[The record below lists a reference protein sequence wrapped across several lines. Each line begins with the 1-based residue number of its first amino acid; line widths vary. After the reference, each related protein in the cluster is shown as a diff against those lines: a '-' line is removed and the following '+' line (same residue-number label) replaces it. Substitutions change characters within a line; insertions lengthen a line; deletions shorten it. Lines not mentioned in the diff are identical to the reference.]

1 MAPRVRG
8 CRWSAIPAA
17 DATCSDPDNGKSGM
31 VGVLN
36 KEPKEENLKK
46 GKRNTPGTRG
56 WSRLRNRMLAV
67 QKKRT
72 KISFFFVKKKI
83 TLKKYIFLDIPSSY
97 AKILGETNF

>member
-46 GKRNTPGTRG
+46 GKR
-56 WSRLRNRMLAV
+56 
-67 QKKRT
+67 
-72 KISFFFVKKKI
+72 KI
-83 TLKKYIFLDIPSSY
+83 TKKSKKYNVASLASLTMRRNQWEEESRDWV
-97 AKILGETNF
+97 GHQ